1 MKLNDLHKILE
12 LLAACTLNDVSQ
24 ACALL
29 SGVSVSDQAKIF
41 SGAEIDSDNGRLK
54 LPFLSQLSQLEGH
67 VGLPELSLLL
77 AGSDPVAMKLRNEIK
92 SLCMNCERKEN
103 AVVVGAKESEF
114 GAIFHQY
121 FPTVEPLSA
130 LPSLNDLSIA
140 DVDKLDLRG
149 VEKISHLRTLK
160 LHGIGELNSWESL
173 DQAGQLRH
181 LDINEVPCGAIHYSE
196 AFSDLESLAVNFY
209 VPIGISPAWPLISG
223 LENLKNLKVLSIGGT
238 IESLAG
244 IEKLAHLKTIQF
256 SLWSDFRDISS
267 LITRLKDRKVSF
279 ALNTINI
286 ETYA

>member
-1 MKLNDLHKILE
+1 M
-12 LLAACTLNDVSQ
+12 
-24 ACALL
+24 L
-29 SGVSVSDQAKIF
+29 SGLSACEQTKIF
-41 SGAEIDSDNGRLK
+41 SGIEIDRANGRLK
-54 LPFLSQLSQLEGH
+54 LPFLSLLAKSEGH
-67 VGLPELSLLL
+67 PDMAELSLLL
-77 AGSDPVAMKLRNEIK
+77 AGSDPVAMNLRNEIK

-121 FPTVEPLSA
+121 FPTVETLSA
-130 LPSLNDLSIA
+130 LPSLDDLSIA

-181 LDINEVPCGAIHYSE
+181 LDINEVPCGAIHFSE

>member
-1 MKLNDLHKILE
+1 M
-12 LLAACTLNDVSQ
+12 
-24 ACALL
+24 L
-29 SGVSVSDQAKIF
+29 SGVSPSEQAKIF

-54 LPFLSQLSQLEGH
+54 LPFLSLLAKSEGH
-67 VGLPELSLLL
+67 PDMAELSLLL

-121 FPTVEPLSA
+121 FPTLETLSA
-130 LPSLNDLSIA
+130 LPSLDDLSIA

-181 LDINEVPCGAIHYSE
+181 LDINEVPCGAIHFSE

-256 SLWSDFRDISS
+256 SLWSEFRDISP